1 MKRHLKLVYS
11 RDASILKKKENK
23 NFLLNFKFNFGDI
36 FISKRRKIFILKE
49 ELLNLYRDYEIS
61 TGFCDVPYFI
71 RAEKK
76 IRRIIREKKVD
87 YYYNLLKKFNDK
99 KNYNIM

>member
-11 RDASILKKKENK
+11 RDTSILKKKKNK
-23 NFLLNFKFNFGDI
+23 NFLLNFKFNFGDF
-36 FISKRRKIFILKE
+36 FITKNRKIFILKE

-61 TGFCDVPYFI
+61 TGYCEEPYFI

-76 IRRIIREKKVD
+76 IRRIIRENKVN
-87 YYYNLLKKFNDK
+87 YYYNH
-99 KNYNIM
+99 NY